1 VRPRVAWL
9 RERVLGES
17 NGDGAQPQP
26 LPALP
31 CAAATS
37 GRPRSRAQRQ
47 TRASAARTEVAASL
61 QQRAAIGDE
70 PRPRRLASSA
80 VYERKRATRGPLL
93 QESRDRARL
102 DEGHPLLGWS
112 LNNLG
117 VWHYWRRELAAAEAR
132 IGEAVAQA
140 RAHDATGNAGFP
152 VWLGNLGAV
161 KLAQR
166 DFAAAEPQL
175 LEAHRLLL
183 ALRGPRHP
191 QTASVVGS
199 LVTLFTSL
207 GQPQRAAEY
216 SAQLRPA
223 GAGEKH

>member
-1 VRPRVAWL
+1 VA
-9 RERVLGES
+9 
-17 NGDGAQPQP
+17 
-26 LPALP
+26 
-31 CAAATS
+31 T
-37 GRPRSRAQRQ
+37 
-47 TRASAARTEVAASL
+47 TL
-61 QQRAAIGDE
+61 QQRAAIARARGE
-70 PRPRRLASSA
+70 LEEAEEAYRRCVELRRELLGATSPDLAMA
-80 VYERKRATRGPLL
+80 LDLFGWFLIERKRIDEAGPLL
-93 QESRDRARL
+93 QEALAIRRSRL

-117 VWHYWRRELAAAEAR
+117 VWHYWRRELAAAEER

-140 RAHDATGNAGFP
+140 RAHDGTGNAGFP

-191 QTASVVGS
+191 QTASVVAS
-199 LVTLFTSL
+199 LVTLFNSL

-216 SAQLRPA
+216 SSQLPAAPA
-223 GAGEKH
+223 GATH